1 MAIDRLGYTDH
12 GPTHVRIVAN
22 SALKI
27 LRILINNRV
36 VPSIVKNYGMK
47 NEDAEVVV
55 VLGSI
60 FHDLGMIVTR
70 VGHEQISALFAAE
83 FIEKQLKQIYSE
95 EEIAIIT
102 SEALHAVVSHE
113 VPRKPLTVEAGI
125 VSIADALDMEEGR
138 ARIPFQSGKVD
149 IHSVSALSIKK
160 VEIQEGKDKPII
172 VKISM
177 SNPAGV
183 FQIDELLK
191 PRIVNSGLQPYIHV
205 TAEVMGE
212 HEPRILDKFEI

>member
-27 LRILINNRV
+27 LRILINNKV

-83 FIEKQLKQIYSE
+83 FIEKHLKQIYNE
-95 EEIAIIT
+95 EETAIMT

-125 VSIADALDMEEGR
+125 VGIADALDMEEGR

-160 VEIQEGKDKPII
+160 VEIQEGKDKPIT

-205 TAEVMGE
+205 TAEIMGE
-212 HEPRILDKFEI
+212 REPRILSKFEI